1 MTLIN
6 LFITSI
12 LTQNIVLT
20 KFLGICPFIG
30 TSDKEKNAVGM
41 GLAVMLVVT
50 ISSLITY
57 GLYYYVLVPSDTIY
71 LKTVMFILVIASCV
85 QIMEI
90 VLKSFIPSLHKALG
104 LYLPLI
110 TTNCA
115 VLGTVLLNINNQ
127 YSLVETLVFSI
138 GSSLGFTLVL
148 YLFASIRERLE
159 TSNIPESFK
168 GYPIALITAAIMAL
182 LFTRYGGK

>member
-1 MTLIN
+1 MSMIN

-30 TSDKEKNAVGM
+30 TSDKESNALGM
-41 GLAVMLVVT
+41 GTAVTLVIT
-50 ISSLITY
+50 ISSMITY
-57 GLYYYVLVPSDTIY
+57 GLYYFVLVPTDTTY

-85 QIMEI
+85 QIMDI
-90 VLKSFIPSLHKALG
+90 LMKKFVPDLHKALG

-115 VLGTVLLNINNQ
+115 VLGIVLLNVANE
-127 YSLVETLVFSI
+127 YSFVQTLVFSV

-148 YLFASIRERLE
+148 YVFSTIRERLE
-159 TSNIPESFK
+159 TSKVHEDFK
-168 GYPIALITAAIMAL
+168 GFPIALITAGIMAL

>member
-1 MTLIN
+1 MSLIN

-20 KFLGICPFIG
+20 KFLGICPFVG
-30 TSDKEKNAVGM
+30 TSDKEKNAIGM
-41 GLAVMLVVT
+41 GAAVMLVVMV
-50 ISSLITY
+50 SSLITY
-57 GLYYYVLVPSDTIY
+57 FIYYNVLVPSNTIY

-85 QIMEI
+85 QIMDI
-90 VLKSFIPSLHKALG
+90 LMKRFTPDLHKALG

-115 VLGTVLLNINNQ
+115 VLGIVLLNIASN
-127 YSLVETLVFSI
+127 YSFMETVVFSL

-148 YLFASIRERLE
+148 YIFSSIRERLE
-159 TSNIPESFK
+159 TSKVPDSFK
-168 GYPIALITAAIMAL
+168 GFPIALITAGIMAL
-182 LFTRYGGK
+182 LFTRFGGR